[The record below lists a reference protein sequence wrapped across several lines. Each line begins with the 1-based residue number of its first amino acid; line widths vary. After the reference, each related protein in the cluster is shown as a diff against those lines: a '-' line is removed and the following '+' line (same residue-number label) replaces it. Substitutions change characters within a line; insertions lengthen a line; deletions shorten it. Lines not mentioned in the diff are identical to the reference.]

1 MTAPLPYS
9 DDRHLAAH
17 QFLVE
22 EAHLLDTARYQDW
35 LALVSEDISYAMP
48 VRVTAVKA
56 VEESSV
62 RTMDHFSED
71 LYSLRLR
78 VERFATRHAWTEDPQ
93 SRVRHH
99 VTNVRT
105 FSIGGTPEELS
116 VESGLL
122 MFRSRGD
129 RQPPDLLSAGREDI
143 LRWTPVGWRLCRR
156 VVNIDEAVLR
166 TQNLA
171 VFL

>member
-1 MTAPLPYS
+1 MTHPLPYT
-9 DDRHLAAH
+9 DARHCDVH

-22 EAHLLDTARYQDW
+22 EAHLLDTCRFEDW
-35 LALVSEDISYAMP
+35 FDLLTRDIEYRMP
-48 VRVTAVKA
+48 VRVTAVKTTDEA
-56 VEESSV
+56 DV
-62 RTMDHFSED
+62 RTMDHFLED
-71 LYSLRLR
+71 HYSLRLR

-93 SRVRHH
+93 SRLRHH

-105 FSIGGTPEELS
+105 FTTDASDELIA
-116 VESGLL
+116 ESGLL

-129 RQPPDLLSAGREDI
+129 QQPADLLSAGRRDL
-143 LRWTPVGWRLCRR
+143 LRCVSGELRLARR
-156 VVNIDEAVLR
+156 QIEVDEAVLR